1 MSARWVGR
9 GGGGGKRGGM
19 HGEEVVECSVDLFEV
34 GVRVEAVHV
43 FNRHVVKKLVLLL
56 KPANNQ

>member
-1 MSARWVGR
+1 MH
-9 GGGGGKRGGM
+9 GGWGGGEGGGKRGGE

-34 GVRVEAVHV
+34 AVRIEAVHE

-56 KPANNQ
+56 KPANN